1 MTAYKKMDVFQL
13 KGLRNLLKMETTFVN
28 RANTNEEVFRRVNVA
43 LEGARLGSRGPS
55 TKLSERHEESKRR
68 FFALLVDAGEGD
80 PRAEVAFDTDTLK
93 PHDHGKRRVGKPRK
107 SWVVETARE
116 FWSKRVK
123 EEFRGTA
130 VGDLDWNNVA
140 HREMVKHTA
149 RGDAQKIRLLRMARK
164 RG

>member
-1 MTAYKKMDVFQL
+1 M
-13 KGLRNLLKMETTFVN
+13 
-28 RANTNEEVFRRVNVA
+28 
-43 LEGARLGSRGPS
+43 GSRGPY
-55 TKLSERHEESKRR
+55 TKLSERHEESKRI

-80 PRAEVAFDTDTLK
+80 PRAEVAFDTDTL
-93 PHDHGKRRVGKPRK
+93 RQPRK
-107 SWVVETARE
+107 NWVVETSKE

-130 VGDLDWNNVA
+130 VGDLDWNTVE

-149 RGDAQKIRLLRMARK
+149 RGDAQKIRLMRMARK

>member
-1 MTAYKKMDVFQL
+1 M
-13 KGLRNLLKMETTFVN
+13 N

-43 LEGARLGSRGPS
+43 LDGGRLGNRGPY
-55 TKLSERHEESKRR
+55 TKLSERHKESKIRS
-68 FFALLVDAGEGD
+68 FALLVDAGEGD

-93 PHDHGKRRVGKPRK
+93 PHDHGKRRVGQPRK
-107 SWVVETARE
+107 NWVVETSKE

-130 VGDLDWNNVA
+130 VGDLDWNNVE